1 MGLTKE
7 RERGEDIK
15 DERRNRKRERDTVM
29 VGGSQPGTGETARL
43 VWPGHVTLAT
53 EWESFVAVPGCM
65 GSGVCMCV
73 CLCGYKCIKSNT
85 GFLSANNKAHGFT
98 WLCWD
103 LEIHCGS
110 MFSSQRRVYA
120 FCTEECQQPWGFLQR
135 VRGSSWGIHKPEFH
149 KWSLKCKKNRQCA
162 EREREMKTLGS
173 VWCTSPSCF
182 LHGTLFFLR
191 LVII

>member
-7 RERGEDIK
+7 RIKRTSTERGRYGDGGGVSAWNRRDRSTGLTRPRYPGNRMGELCCCSRLHG
-15 DERRNRKRERDTVM
+15 ERSVY
-29 VGGSQPGTGETARL
+29 V
-43 VWPGHVTLAT
+43 
-53 EWESFVAVPGCM
+53 
-65 GSGVCMCV
+65 CV

-110 MFSSQRRVYA
+110 TFSSQRRVYA

-135 VRGSSWGIHKPEFH
+135 VTGSSWGIRKPEFH
-149 KWSLKCKKNRQCA
+149 KWSLKCKKID
-162 EREREMKTLGS
+162 S
-173 VWCTSPSCF
+173 VQKETGRWR
-182 LHGTLFFLR
+182 H
-191 LVII
+191 LVVSGAHYHRAFSTELSSF

>member
-7 RERGEDIK
+7 RIKRTSTERGRYGDGGGVSAWNRRDRSTGLTRPRYPGNRMGELCCCSRLHG
-15 DERRNRKRERDTVM
+15 ERSVY
-29 VGGSQPGTGETARL
+29 V
-43 VWPGHVTLAT
+43 
-53 EWESFVAVPGCM
+53 
-65 GSGVCMCV
+65 CV

-110 MFSSQRRVYA
+110 RFSSQRRVYA

-135 VRGSSWGIHKPEFH
+135 VTGVFMRHTQARVSQMEPEVQ
-149 KWSLKCKKNRQCA
+149 KNRQCA
-162 EREREMKTLGS
+162 ERDREMKTLSS
-173 VWCTSPSCF
+173 VWCTLSSCF
-182 LHGTLFFLR
+182 LHRTLFFLR